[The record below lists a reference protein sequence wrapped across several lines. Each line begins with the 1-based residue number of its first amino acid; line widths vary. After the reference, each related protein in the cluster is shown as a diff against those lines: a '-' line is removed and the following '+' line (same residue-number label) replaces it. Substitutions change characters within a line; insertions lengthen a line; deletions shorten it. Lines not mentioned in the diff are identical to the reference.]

1 MASKTQL
8 NPEILQFLHV
18 RLDKPISTIRTSISV
33 LKRDHPTSTLNAVA
47 QIYAEQHGESVRRFI
62 SKEDKLSLPS
72 RRIEKPVVIRTRQK
86 GNSKEKIKI
95 IIQFETANPFLKKHI
110 DEINRAYTK
119 HCYTCV
125 FILSRKVF
133 ENIIIEILRQKY
145 PANPELYFDI
155 KKYRNLDFS
164 TVLETLYQKRHD
176 FDFDRRQ
183 AIERLHQKLK
193 PFKNDANDK
202 THSLYHIVENADE
215 VESWNL
221 NTTIDLLRRIM

>member
-1 MASKTQL
+1 
-8 NPEILQFLHV
+8 
-18 RLDKPISTIRTSISV
+18 
-33 LKRDHPTSTLNAVA
+33 
-47 QIYAEQHGESVRRFI
+47 
-62 SKEDKLSLPS
+62 
-72 RRIEKPVVIRTRQK
+72 
-86 GNSKEKIKI
+86 
-95 IIQFETANPFLKKHI
+95 
-110 DEINRAYTK
+110 
-119 HCYTCV
+119 
-125 FILSRKVF
+125 VF